1 MSWSYVVGGAERGK
15 ATDAMH
21 NHRTGEVEELSM
33 DVSYYVYRAVEGEY
47 VALLG

>member
-1 MSWSYVVGGAERGK
+1 MRGTYV
-15 ATDAMH
+15 H
-21 NHRTGEVEELSM
+21 HFLEVEELSM